1 MKTNIISH
9 ESEDYKIKRSL
20 LATGQ
25 HNGAYYYSKEIVENI
40 IPRVKTD
47 RPWVTV
53 NMNRA
58 IDRAIVFIHSN
69 ISIEEKYSYLGDYE
83 DLILVCSVPETMEVV
98 AKYGTPIYVPL
109 SVDVDYVSSFKV
121 EQKSQQAAWAGN
133 RWGFKEIDLMNYL
146 PPAGVDFL
154 TNMPRDE
161 MLRKMATYY
170 TVYAIGRCAIEAKIL
185 GCNVKTCDHRFP
197 DSSIWKVVDNKEA
210 AKILQEELNK
220 IDGGKN
226 GKSKNRNR

>member
-1 MKTNIISH
+1 M
-9 ESEDYKIKRSL
+9 
-20 LATGQ
+20 ATGQ

-109 SVDVDYVSSFKV
+109 SVDVDYVSSFRV

-197 DSSIWKVVDNKEA
+197 DSNIWKVVDNKEA
-210 AKILQEELNK
+210 AKILQEELDK
-220 IDGGKN
+220 IDG
-226 GKSKNRNR
+226 

>member
-20 LATGQ
+20 MATGQ

-53 NMNRA
+53 NMNMA

-83 DLILVCSVPETMEVV
+83 DLILVCSVPETMEAV

-109 SVDVDYVSSFKV
+109 SVDVDYVSSFRV

-210 AKILQEELNK
+210 AKILQEEINK
-220 IDGGKN
+220 IDGGK
-226 GKSKNRNR
+226 KWEK

>member
-1 MKTNIISH
+1 M
-9 ESEDYKIKRSL
+9 
-20 LATGQ
+20 ATGQ

-53 NMNRA
+53 NMNMA

-69 ISIEEKYSYLGDYE
+69 ISIEEKYSYLSDYE
-83 DLILVCSVPETMEVV
+83 DLILVCSVPETMEAV

-109 SVDVDYVSSFKV
+109 SVDVDYVSSFRV

>member
-20 LATGQ
+20 IATGQ

-53 NMNRA
+53 NVDRA

-83 DLILVCSVPETMEVV
+83 DLILVCSVPETMEAV

-109 SVDVDYVSSFKV
+109 SVDVDYVSSFRV
-121 EQKSQQAAWAGN
+121 EQKSQRAAWAGN

-197 DSSIWKVVDNKEA
+197 DSSIWKVVDNREA
-210 AKILQEELNK
+210 AKILQEEINK
-220 IDGGKN
+220 IDG
-226 GKSKNRNR
+226 

>member
-1 MKTNIISH
+1 M
-9 ESEDYKIKRSL
+9 
-20 LATGQ
+20 ATGQ

-53 NMNRA
+53 NMNMA

-69 ISIEEKYSYLGDYE
+69 ISIEEKYSYLSDYE
-83 DLILVCSVPETMEVV
+83 DLILVCSVPETMEAV

-109 SVDVDYVSSFKV
+109 SVDVDYVSSFRV

-185 GCNVKTCDHRFP
+185 GCNVKTCDHRFGR
-197 DSSIWKVVDNKEA
+197 S
-210 AKILQEELNK
+210 
-220 IDGGKN
+220 
-226 GKSKNRNR
+226 